1 MINMNTLKKSSAII
15 SRNLLIA
22 FVVYF
27 LFYSFVKNANNLAFF
42 CTKFIVY
49 FHFIC
54 LNFHYRK
61 IMKICGDDM
70 QTSPQSNDKIYD
82 LAVIGGGING
92 VGIAADASGRGLS
105 VFLCEKDD
113 LASHTSSASSKLIHG
128 GLRYL
133 EHKEFRLVREALA
146 EREVLLAKAPHII
159 RPMRFIMPHRPHLR
173 PAWLIRTGL
182 FFYDHL
188 GKREKLLGSNNVY
201 FKEDSPL
208 NSAITRG
215 FEYSDCAVDD
225 SRLVVLNA
233 MHAREKGADVV
244 TRTRCLSAQRDGQY
258 WLVDLENEHG
268 QFQIKAKALVNAAGP
283 WVAQFIKQ
291 DLQLKSPYG
300 IRLIQG
306 SHIIVPKLYE
316 CDKAFIMQN
325 DDRRIVF
332 AIPYLDQYTMIG
344 TTDREYQGD
353 PAQVKITQ
361 EEIDYLIEVSN
372 AHFKKQLTQQD
383 IIWTFAGVRP
393 LCDDESDNP
402 SAITRDYTLALSKGE
417 KGQAPLLSVFGG
429 KLTTY
434 RKLAESAMQQLKAF
448 FPEMQGSWTATE
460 ALPGGENMHSVEQLI
475 QEIRAQIT
483 DAPEALAKRWASTYG
498 SRIWNILGEI
508 TSVDQLGKHFGQG
521 LYAKEVDYL
530 SRFEWVTS
538 TQDVLWRR
546 SKLGLSFMPSE
557 ELALDAYLAAKQQS
571 PHAA

>member
-1 MINMNTLKKSSAII
+1 
-15 SRNLLIA
+15 
-22 FVVYF
+22 
-27 LFYSFVKNANNLAFF
+27 
-42 CTKFIVY
+42 
-49 FHFIC
+49 
-54 LNFHYRK
+54 
-61 IMKICGDDM
+61 M
-70 QTSPQSNDKIYD
+70 QTSPLLKDKIYD
-82 LAVIGGGING
+82 IAVIGGGING
-92 VGIAADASGRGLS
+92 VGIAADAAGRGLS

-201 FKEDSPL
+201 FKDDSPL

-244 TRTRCLSAQRDGQY
+244 TRTRCLSAQRVEGY
-258 WLVDLENEHG
+258 WVVELENAQG
-268 QFQIKAKALVNAAGP
+268 SFKIKAKALVNAAGP

-291 DLQLKSPYG
+291 DLELKSPYG

-306 SHIIVPKLYE
+306 SHIVVPKLYE
-316 CDKAFIMQN
+316 GDKAFIMQN

-332 AIPYLDQYTMIG
+332 AIPYLEQYTMIG

-353 PAQVKITQ
+353 PSKVQITQ
-361 EEIDYLIEVSN
+361 AEIDYLLEVSN
-372 AHFKKQLTQQD
+372 AHFKKQLTQAD

-402 SAITRDYTLALSKGE
+402 SAITRDYTLALSQE
-417 KGQAPLLSVFGG
+417 THDQAPLLSVFGG

-448 FPEMQGSWTATE
+448 FPEMKGSWTATE
-460 ALPGGENMHSVEQLI
+460 ALPGGENMESVEQLMR
-475 QEIRAQIT
+475 EIRAQVT
-483 DAPEALAKRWASTYG
+483 DASEDLVKRWASAYG
-498 SRIWNILGEI
+498 SRIWNILGEKS
-508 TSVDQLGKHFGQG
+508 SVEQLGQHFGQG
-521 LYAKEVDYL
+521 LYAREVDYL
-530 SRFEWVTS
+530 CTAEWVTTS
-538 TQDVLWRR
+538 QDVLWRR
-546 SKLGLSFMPSE
+546 SKLGLSFTQKESE
-557 ELALDAYLAAKQQS
+557 ALDAYLIVKTHSNEAA
-571 PHAA
+571 

>member
-1 MINMNTLKKSSAII
+1 
-15 SRNLLIA
+15 
-22 FVVYF
+22 
-27 LFYSFVKNANNLAFF
+27 
-42 CTKFIVY
+42 
-49 FHFIC
+49 
-54 LNFHYRK
+54 
-61 IMKICGDDM
+61 M
-70 QTSPQSNDKIYD
+70 QTSPQTNEKIYD

-225 SRLVVLNA
+225 ARLVVLNA
-233 MHAREKGADVV
+233 MHAREKGADIV
-244 TRTRCLSAQRDGQY
+244 TRTRCLSARRDGQY
-258 WLVDLENEHG
+258 WIVDLENEHG

-291 DLQLKSPYG
+291 DLELKSPYG

-316 CDKAFIMQN
+316 GDKAFIMQN

-353 PAQVKITQ
+353 PAQVQITQ
-361 EEIDYLIEVSN
+361 AETDYLLEVSN
-372 AHFKKQLTQQD
+372 AHFKKQLTQAD
-383 IIWTFAGVRP
+383 VIWTFAGVRP

-402 SAITRDYTLALSKGE
+402 SAITRDYTLALSQE
-417 KGQAPLLSVFGG
+417 NDEQAPLLSVFGG

-448 FPEMQGSWTATE
+448 FPEMKGSWTATE
-460 ALPGGENMHSVEQLI
+460 ALPGGENMESVEQLMR
-475 QEIRAQIT
+475 EIHAQVT
-483 DAPEALAKRWASTYG
+483 DASEALVKRWASAYG
-498 SRIWNILGEI
+498 SRIWNILGEKS
-508 TSVDQLGKHFGQG
+508 SVEQLGQHFGQG
-521 LYAKEVDYL
+521 LYAREVDYL
-530 SRFEWVTS
+530 CTAEWVTTS
-538 TQDVLWRR
+538 QDVLWRR
-546 SKLGLSFMPSE
+546 SKLGLSFTQKE
-557 ELALDAYLAAKQQS
+557 TETLDAYLIVKAHSNEAA
-571 PHAA
+571 